1 MNRSRLLLVSFCLA
15 ALFPAARCV
24 AAIRSGD
31 NPKSNHRIVV
41 LTYNIHHGEGTD
53 GKFDL
58 ERIAGIIK
66 RASPDIVSLQEVD
79 RATVRSKGVD
89 QAQEL
94 ARLTGMN
101 LAFGRAIDYQGGQ
114 YGNAVLTRFV
124 IQRTATYPLPAPE
137 PRALLAVECSL
148 SSRGSPE
155 GVFTFIATHLDWR
168 NSIESVPLIEER
180 FKEDPNKPALLA
192 GDLNAGQDSPT
203 MKLLG
208 ETWSIAGAASI
219 DYILYRPASR
229 WRAIEAKVL
238 DEKVASDH
246 PPVVAVVELLPAPK
260 RAEQTGAAVT
270 ARQEDAQ
277 GADGTHPLLEELF
290 ARARD
295 NTAQVY
301 AEARDELLAQGAPA
315 IEFLEK
321 KVRSR
326 APEQERWLAEIMLAR
341 AKEPAEFRDLELS
354 FHKKVLVARYANP
367 VTLSRRRVRIP
378 ARGMSLSLHSE
389 VPCADKE
396 HWERITSA
404 APGGSLDAKLQKEFY
419 EFLQLSDSPL
429 WKPLAS
435 EILLKGWTVPADS
448 LWWPPPLPREYR
460 PGEHNPPTGPL
471 GRVYTLDFADSD
483 DMTAMLDQG
492 DYVHHAI
499 VLVGK
504 FGERRAGDRVLEI
517 LQGIHQ
523 PIPDEPPTAGFFD
536 CREAIRTLG
545 KLRHK
550 EALDTLLK
558 WAEDGRVPR
567 GLRPDVLLSIAQIG
581 DKKAIPV
588 LERISK
594 SQPDVAEDAKGLL
607 EVLRGTRPVSDFEPL
622 DD

>member
-1 MNRSRLLLVSFCLA
+1 MA
-15 ALFPAARCV
+15 ALFLASPSV
-24 AAIRSGD
+24 AAMGSGD
-31 NPKSNHRIVV
+31 AEKSSHRIVV

-58 ERIAGIIK
+58 ERIAGVIK
-66 RASPDIVSLQEVD
+66 KASPDIVSLQEVD
-79 RATVRSKGVD
+79 RKTARSKGVD

-124 IQRTATYPLPAPE
+124 IEKAATYPLPAPE

-155 GVFTFIATHLDWR
+155 DVFTFMATHLDGR

-180 FKEDPNKPALLA
+180 FKEDPNKLALLA
-192 GDLNAGQDSPT
+192 GDLNAGRDGPT

-208 ETWSIAGAASI
+208 ETWSIAAAASI
-219 DYILYRPASR
+219 DYILYRPADR
-229 WRAIEAKVL
+229 WRVIEAKVL

-260 RAEQTGAAVT
+260 TAEQTRAAVT

-277 GADGTHPLLEELF
+277 GADGTRPLLEELF
-290 ARARD
+290 AKARG
-295 NTAQVY
+295 NTGQLY

-315 IEFLEK
+315 VEFLEK

-326 APEQERWLAEIMLAR
+326 APERERWLAEIMLAR

-354 FHKKVLVARYANP
+354 FHEKVLVARYADP
-367 VTLSRRRVRIP
+367 FILSKRRIEIRP
-378 ARGMSLSLHSE
+378 RGNRLLLHSE
-389 VPCADKE
+389 VPWVLRKE
-396 HWERITSA
+396 NWERTVKA
-404 APGGSLDAKLQKEFY
+404 MGGPLQAREARDY
-419 EFLQLSDSPL
+419 LEFLRLSDSPL

-448 LWWPPPLPREYR
+448 LWWPPPAERGKYE
-460 PGEHNPPTGPL
+460 PTTDPL
-471 GRVYTLDFADSD
+471 ARVWVYTAEGQPRSSD
-483 DMTAMLDQG
+483 DMPAMLDQG
-492 DYVHHAI
+492 DYVYHAI
-499 VLVGK
+499 VLAGK

-523 PIPDEPPTAGFFD
+523 PIPDELPLTAEFPD

-545 KLRHK
+545 KLRHR
-550 EALDTLLK
+550 EALDILLK
-558 WAEDGRVPR
+558 LAEDQGFPI
-567 GLRPDVLLSIAQIG
+567 GLRPDLVVALGRIG
-581 DKKAIPV
+581 DEKAIPV
-588 LERISK
+588 LERMSEAYPDLPVSPK
-594 SQPDVAEDAKGLL
+594 SMI
-607 EVLRGTRPVSDFEPL
+607 EVIRGTRPLSYYLL
-622 DD
+622 DEE